1 MFRLAAIALFVAAA
15 AGSAVAGERA
25 LLIGID
31 SYADSRLDVKSGT
44 PAVNDVTAIRSLLMA
59 KFGYASRDIRVLT
72 NSAATAA
79 AIRDGLAD
87 WLIAGSRVGDRIY
100 IYFAGNGYFTPDLNG
115 DEADGLEEGLVPFD
129 ARASEEGG
137 KLAIDGLVSDDEIGA
152 ALKKLAGRHV
162 TLVVD
167 AGFSGRVTRTPT
179 NAAQN
184 VFYRAPAFPA
194 ASRAIVVEAKAAAQK
209 QEGGWLDALPA
220 GLDLSVWTAV
230 SASQTALL
238 DPLRPGFGGVF
249 TSLYLEALKDG
260 KADANGN
267 GEISNPELLAYLVSG
282 SKAYCSAHAD
292 ICQMGLTPRLD
303 PSSAHGHMA
312 YQPVGHEKE
321 PAKLSLDV
329 LKDYLAVGNADNV
342 TLSMTPRG
350 PVHVGDKD
358 IRFHILSP
366 HDGFL
371 VLLDLS
377 DDGTLTQLFPNQFSR
392 RKNAEGKIRAG
403 AELMVPDDYYG
414 MRFNATS
421 ATSGRIVA
429 IVARRKVDWDKA
441 VGTRAIEVIPRQQ
454 AVKTFLPQIAAAL
467 GNPVADDNPQD
478 NTEATDWS
486 VATIRYEIKPR

>member
-1 MFRLAAIALFVAAA
+1 MHRLAAIAFIIAMA
-15 AGSAVAGERA
+15 AGGAMAGERA

-31 SYADSRLDVKSGT
+31 SYADSRLNAKMGT

-59 KFGYASRDIRVLT
+59 KFGYAARDIRVLI
-72 NSAATAA
+72 NGAATAA
-79 AIRDGLAD
+79 AIREGLAD
-87 WLIAGSRVGDRIY
+87 WLIAGSRADDRIY
-100 IYFAGNGYFTPDLNG
+100 LYFAGNGYFAPDLNG
-115 DEADGLEEGLVPFD
+115 DEADGLDEGLVPFD

-152 ALKKLAGRHV
+152 ALKRLAGRRV
-162 TLVVD
+162 TLVFD
-167 AGFSGRVTRTPT
+167 AGFSGRVTRTST

-184 VFYRAPAFPA
+184 VFYRAPVIAQ

-220 GLDLSVWTAV
+220 DLDLSAWTAV

-238 DPLRPGFGGVF
+238 DPLRPGFGGIF
-249 TSLYLEALKDG
+249 TSLYLEALRDG

-267 GEISNPELLAYLVSG
+267 GEISNPELLAYVAAG
-282 SKAYCSAHAD
+282 SKAYCADHAD
-292 ICQMGLTPRLD
+292 VCQMGLTPRLD
-303 PSSAHGHMA
+303 PPSAHGRMA
-312 YQPVGHEKE
+312 YRPTGHESE
-321 PAKLSLDV
+321 PGKLTIDV
-329 LKDYLAVGNADNV
+329 VKDYLAGANSDH
-342 TLSMTPRG
+342 LSLAMTPQG

-358 IRFHILSP
+358 IRFHVLSP
-366 HDGFL
+366 HDGYL
-371 VLLDLS
+371 VLLDLG

-392 RKNAEGKIRAG
+392 KKNGDGEIRAG

-414 MRFNATS
+414 LRFNATS
-421 ATSGRIVA
+421 ATSGRIIAV
-429 IVARRKVDWDKA
+429 VARRKVDWDKA

-467 GNPVADDNPQD
+467 GNPVVDADPHD

-486 VATIRYEIKPR
+486 VATLRYEIKPR